1 MIRIRVNVYEDI
13 TDDSIMNDSVVDIS
27 PTLIDVIDLTKES
40 PSGSARTSR
49 SRQRNTGDVASS
61 VTNSSACR
69 CRRPLSPI
77 VLGNTP
83 DAQTKNPRKK
93 RRMLRA
99 TSSNEVLT
107 VDDTNKED
115 DKPYCIVESD
125 DRQPIP
131 LTCPICLESLTSN
144 LKPTTTRCGHLF
156 CIECL
161 ESFIRISK
169 KCPTCKTAITLKSCT
184 RLYI

>member
-1 MIRIRVNVYEDI
+1 MIRVRVNVYEDV
-13 TDDSIMNDSVVDIS
+13 TDDSMNDSVMDIS

-40 PSGSARTSR
+40 PSGSARASR

-61 VTNSSACR
+61 VSNGSTCR

-83 DAQTKNPRKK
+83 DVQTKNPRKK
-93 RRMLRA
+93 RGMSRTR
-99 TSSNEVLT
+99 SSNEVLT
-107 VDDTNKED
+107 VDDTSKED

-125 DRQPIP
+125 DRQPIL